1 MQNSLFNNFTFSL
14 TQPVGLK
21 PFTDNHAFSN
31 VRSSTDHANRRGI
44 PKRTREMRKSFWNE
58 AATQA
63 GKTTQASFAVNVIE
77 VFAFV
82 SEFSPSLDEGRRGV

>member
-1 MQNSLFNNFTFSL
+1 
-14 TQPVGLK
+14 
-21 PFTDNHAFSN
+21 
-31 VRSSTDHANRRGI
+31 
-44 PKRTREMRKSFWNE
+44 MRKSFWND